1 VTSAFIIDIQQ
12 DIKED
17 FGETSAK
24 LLRVL
29 VQNANATAFEEHV
42 DPPPLDWKLSDN
54 SYVGVQCMMY
64 ASLAVSVLAACLAML
79 GKQWL
84 NRYDQIEMRGTLT
97 QRSRHRHRKMT
108 GMAAWHFDITMEA
121 LPVMLQIALLLFC
134 YGLSRYLWNVN
145 QTVASV
151 IIATSSLGFLFY
163 VCIVFAATASYECP
177 YQTPVSLLLRLLV
190 YYDLRKSGW
199 YQRRARSLK
208 SFWSLVWDRFAGP
221 KGIPTGPTG
230 QFNSQRKW
238 SRISSVRTLFIF
250 DRKKTKDPEA
260 STATGNTTGLARK
273 ATSISSFHSALS
285 EWDIQPGPSGVNE
298 NLALSALNQVTVV
311 KPMPTPAPPTNAVPT
326 LIPLFTKGDL
336 DWEGFIL
343 DSRLLDWMSSIST
356 DTEIVIAVL
365 RFIPEIIWHG
375 GVERLPSI
383 NELYESIL
391 SSFDFTKKPRVLIQ
405 SFKDRALAATKA
417 LVHLKIQR
425 RCLTGEDAP
434 RGKDNKKSD
443 QGPRLASQATVI
455 PTEEGDLESALGV
468 LDYIEGRANS
478 VQWDSYKLSSAH
490 HQWLAHILLYRC
502 WDEIRK
508 GSGIDGVLSSF
519 IKYSFDPERDASWSI
534 VTDCLFMVYLQ
545 LGLSMHQDDLYIL
558 DKRWDYSSS
567 LSFSQLIRHSLA
579 QPRVGYSDGQDLW
592 EVGND
597 AGTCTPTQITIHR
610 QRPQYCFHCR
620 SDETAGC
627 QAVPR
632 SAVQSVCRLT

>member
-17 FGETSAK
+17 FSETSAK

-29 VQNANATAFEEHV
+29 VQNVNATAFGEHV
-42 DPPPLDWKLSDN
+42 DPPPLDWKLSDS
-54 SYVGVQCMMY
+54 SYVSVQCTMY

-84 NRYDQIEMRGTLT
+84 NRYDQIEMRGTLV

-145 QTVASV
+145 QTVAAV
-151 IIATSSLGFLFY
+151 IITTSSLGFVFY
-163 VCIVFAATASYECP
+163 VCIVSAATASYECP

-190 YYDLRKSGW
+190 YYDVRKNGW
-199 YQRRARSLK
+199 YQRCARTLGPFRS
-208 SFWSLVWDRFAGP
+208 WAWNRFVRPKGDPAGP
-221 KGIPTGPTG
+221 TSGPG
-230 QFNSQRKW
+230 
-238 SRISSVRTLFIF
+238 SRRRSSRLSSVKTWFISH
-250 DRKKTKDPEA
+250 RKKPRDPEA
-260 STATGNTTGLARK
+260 STATVPTNNTSGLVRN

-285 EWDIQPGPSGVNE
+285 EWDIGPGPSGVTE
-298 NLALSALNQVTVV
+298 SLALPELNQVSLV
-311 KPMPTPAPPTNAVPT
+311 KPVSTPPLPVNAVPSRT
-326 LIPLFTKGDL
+326 IIQTVLADPTPPPLFTKGDL

-365 RFIPEIIWHG
+365 RFIPEIIWHS
-375 GVERLPSI
+375 GVEKLPSI
-383 NELYESIL
+383 NELYEFIL

-425 RCLTGEDAP
+425 KCLTGEDVP
-434 RGKDNKKSD
+434 RGKDNKKSG
-443 QGPRLASQATVI
+443 QGPRLASPATVI
-455 PTEEGDLESALGV
+455 PAEEGDLESALGV
-468 LDYIEGRANS
+468 LDYIEGRADS
-478 VQWDSYKLSSAH
+478 VRWESYKLSSAH

-502 WDEIRK
+502 WDGIRN
-508 GSGIDGVLSSF
+508 GSKTDGVLSSF
-519 IKYSFDPERDASWSI
+519 IKYSFNPERDPSWSV

-545 LGLSMHQDDLYIL
+545 LGLPVHQDDLYIS
-558 DKRWDYSSS
+558 DKRYSH
-567 LSFSQLIRHSLA
+567 FTPRKFQL
-579 QPRVGYSDGQDLW
+579 VDFLW
-592 EVGND
+592 PCIVESWE
-597 AGTCTPTQITIHR
+597 P
-610 QRPQYCFHCR
+610 
-620 SDETAGC
+620 
-627 QAVPR
+627 
-632 SAVQSVCRLT
+632 

>member
-1 VTSAFIIDIQQ
+1 MTSAFIIDIQQ

-17 FGETSAK
+17 FTETSAK

-29 VQNANATAFEEHV
+29 VQNVNATAFAEHV

-54 SYVGVQCMMY
+54 SYVGVQCTMY

-84 NRYDQIEMRGTLT
+84 NRYDQIEMRGTLI

-145 QTVASV
+145 QAVASV
-151 IIATSSLGFLFY
+151 IITTSSLGFVFY
-163 VCIVFAATASYECP
+163 VCIVSAATASYECP

-190 YYDLRKSGW
+190 YYDLRKNGW
-199 YQRRARSLK
+199 YQRRVRGLK
-208 SFWSLVWDRFAGP
+208 SFWSLVWNRFAGP
-221 KGIPTGPTG
+221 KGSPAGPTS
-230 QFNSQRKW
+230 QFNSRRKW
-238 SRISSVRTLFIF
+238 SRISSMKTMFVS

-260 STATGNTTGLARK
+260 SVATGNTTGLVRK

-285 EWDIQPGPSGVNE
+285 EWDIQPGPSGVTE
-298 NLALSALNQVTVV
+298 NLALPELNQVTVV
-311 KPMPTPAPPTNAVPT
+311 KPVPTPASPTNSVPT

-383 NELYESIL
+383 NELYGFIL

-405 SFKDRALAATKA
+405 SLKDRALAATKA

-425 RCLTGEDAP
+425 RCLTGDDVP
-434 RGKDNKKSD
+434 RRKENKSN
-443 QGPRLASQATVI
+443 QGPRLASQATAI
-455 PTEEGDLESALGV
+455 PAEEGDLESALGV
-468 LDYIEGRANS
+468 LDYIEGRADS
-478 VQWDSYKLSSAH
+478 IQWESYKLSSTH

-502 WDEIRK
+502 WDEIGK

-519 IKYSFDPERDASWSI
+519 IKYSFNPGRDASWSV

-558 DKRWDYSSS
+558 DKRWDRSSS
-567 LSFSQLIRHSLA
+567 PDISRLIS
-579 QPRVGYSDGQDLW
+579 
-592 EVGND
+592 
-597 AGTCTPTQITIHR
+597 
-610 QRPQYCFHCR
+610 R
-620 SDETAGC
+620 S
-627 QAVPR
+627 V
-632 SAVQSVCRLT
+632 V

>member
-1 VTSAFIIDIQQ
+1 MTSAFIIDIQQ

-17 FGETSAK
+17 FSETSAK

-29 VQNANATAFEEHV
+29 VQKANATAFGEHV
-42 DPPPLDWKLSDN
+42 DPPPLDWRLSDN
-54 SYVGVQCMMY
+54 SYVGVQCTMY

-84 NRYDQIEMRGTLT
+84 NRYDQIEMRGTLI

-145 QTVASV
+145 QAVASV
-151 IIATSSLGFLFY
+151 IITTSSLGFVFY
-163 VCIVFAATASYECP
+163 VCIVSAATASYECP

-190 YYDLRKSGW
+190 YYDLRKNGW

-208 SFWSLVWDRFAGP
+208 SFWNWVWGRFRTREPKGRPAGP
-221 KGIPTGPTG
+221 TS
-230 QFNSQRKW
+230 QFDSRRKW
-238 SRISSVRTLFIF
+238 SRIPSVKTLFVSG
-250 DRKKTKDPEA
+250 REKTKDPEA
-260 STATGNTTGLARK
+260 STATGNTTGLVRK

-285 EWDIQPGPSGVNE
+285 GWDTQPGPSRVTE
-298 NLALSALNQVTVV
+298 NLALPELNQVTVV
-311 KPMPTPAPPTNAVPT
+311 KPVPTPAPPTNAVPT

-375 GVERLPSI
+375 GVERLPSM

-425 RCLTGEDAP
+425 RCLTGEDVP
-434 RGKDNKKSD
+434 RGKDNRKSD
-443 QGPRLASQATVI
+443 QGPRLASQAIVI
-455 PTEEGDLESALGV
+455 PAEEGNLESALGV

-478 VQWDSYKLSSAH
+478 VQWESYKLSSAH

-502 WDEIRK
+502 WDEIGK
-508 GSGIDGVLSSF
+508 GSGIDEVLSSF
-519 IKYSFDPERDASWSI
+519 IKYSFNPERDASWSV

-558 DKRWDYSSS
+558 DKRWGYSSS
-567 LSFSQLIRHSLA
+567 PSF
-579 QPRVGYSDGQDLW
+579 
-592 EVGND
+592 
-597 AGTCTPTQITIHR
+597 
-610 QRPQYCFHCR
+610 
-620 SDETAGC
+620 
-627 QAVPR
+627 
-632 SAVQSVCRLT
+632 CRLTRRSLIVESWVR

>member
-1 VTSAFIIDIQQ
+1 MTSAFIIDIQQ

-17 FGETSAK
+17 FSETSAK

-29 VQNANATAFEEHV
+29 VQNANATAFGEHV
-42 DPPPLDWKLSDN
+42 DPPPLNWELSDV
-54 SYVGVQCMMY
+54 SYVGVQCTMY

-84 NRYDQIEMRGTLT
+84 NRYDQIEMRGTLI

-145 QTVASV
+145 QTVAAV
-151 IIATSSLGFLFY
+151 IITTSSLGFLLY
-163 VCIVFAATASYECP
+163 VCIVSAATASYECP
-177 YQTPVSLLLRLLV
+177 YQTPVSLLLRLLF
-190 YYDLRKSGW
+190 YYDLRKNEW
-199 YQRRARSLK
+199 YRRRARGLEA
-208 SFWSLVWDRFAGP
+208 FWSWVRDRFAGP
-221 KGIPTGPTG
+221 RNSPTGPKSP
-230 QFNSQRKW
+230 FDSRRKW
-238 SRISSVRTLFIF
+238 SRIPSVKTWFNSS
-250 DRKKTKDPEA
+250 RKKTKDPEA
-260 STATGNTTGLARK
+260 SAATGNTTGLVRK
-273 ATSISSFHSALS
+273 ATSIASFHSALS
-285 EWDIQPGPSGVNE
+285 EWDIQPGPSGATE
-298 NLALSALNQVTVV
+298 NLPLSELNQVTVA
-311 KPMPTPAPPTNAVPT
+311 KTSPIPAPPTNVVPT

-336 DWEGFIL
+336 DWEGFVL

-425 RCLTGEDAP
+425 RCLTGEDVP
-434 RGKDNKKSD
+434 RGKDNRKPD
-443 QGPRLASQATVI
+443 QGPRLASQASVI
-455 PTEEGDLESALGV
+455 PAEEGDLESALGV

-478 VQWDSYKLSSAH
+478 IQWGSYKLSSSH

-508 GSGIDGVLSSF
+508 RAEIDEVLSSF
-519 IKYSFDPERDASWSI
+519 IKYSFDPERDPSWSVI
-534 VTDCLFMVYLQ
+534 TDCLFMVYLQ

-558 DKRWDYSSS
+558 DKRWDHASSP
-567 LSFSQLIRHSLA
+567 SFSLLTRRPLI
-579 QPRVGYSDGQDLW
+579 
-592 EVGND
+592 
-597 AGTCTPTQITIHR
+597 
-610 QRPQYCFHCR
+610 
-620 SDETAGC
+620 
-627 QAVPR
+627 
-632 SAVQSVCRLT
+632 